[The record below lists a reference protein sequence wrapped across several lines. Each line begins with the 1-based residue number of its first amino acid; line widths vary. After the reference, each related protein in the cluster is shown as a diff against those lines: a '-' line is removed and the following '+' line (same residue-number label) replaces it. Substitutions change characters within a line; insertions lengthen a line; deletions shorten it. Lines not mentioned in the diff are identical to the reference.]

1 MPNEMM
7 INAYKRLFGVT
18 DDAQAEEGIR
28 EHMSKI
34 MQIRQRAQDRSTE
47 EDNVEDLFWGGYSN
61 FSEEQLKIVWTK
73 NLVQRLNGREL
84 DRNTAQVTDE
94 FGEYMTGLSEMLI
107 QRGVIDTAPSMTDI
121 FDNGGVHDME
131 NELGET
137 EAGWLSKWKTDV
149 LSKVPSTKTGV
160 AQYTFYGSDL
170 ETNEKPSVKEAL
182 GRARAEVAAACD
194 SVNGDNA
201 KEKCAKAVLAL
212 RAVEEKHAERSGF
225 WKFFHPI
232 NNYREKKAIEQLR
245 EQVRGSFSEE
255 QIAAAQAQT
264 DGEAA
269 WIVMEKGDSV
279 VASGHNE
286 MKVNPLESE
295 AETRRRAEEEIAQ
308 AETEKDLLGMLAS
321 DIHDKETFLA
331 DEKYREEFGDTFEDA
346 LDEEAETRKAFG
358 QGESDFVDD
367 FAEEK
372 EALFV
377 SEAEDGAQE
386 EKSEPSQEK
395 NAPAIGKDLK

>member
-1 MPNEMM
+1 MPNQMM
-7 INAYKRLFGVT
+7 INAYKKLFGVT
-18 DDAQAEEGIR
+18 DDEQAEAGIR

-34 MQIRQRAQDRSTE
+34 MEIRQRAQDRADE
-47 EDNVEDLFWGGYSN
+47 EDSPEDLFWGGYSN
-61 FSEEQLKIVWTK
+61 FCEAQLKIVWTK
-73 NLVQRLNGREL
+73 NLIQRLNGREL

-107 QRGVIDTAPSMTDI
+107 QRGVIDNAPSMNDI
-121 FDNGGVHDME
+121 FDNGGVHDAE
-131 NELGET
+131 VEGEI
-137 EAGWLSKWKTDV
+137 EEGWLTQWKRDV
-149 LSKVPSTKTGV
+149 LSKTPSTKTGV
-160 AQYTFYGSDL
+160 AQFVFYGRNL

-182 GRARAEVAAACD
+182 GRARAEVAAACE

-212 RAVEEKHAERSGF
+212 RAVEEKHASRSGL

-232 NNYREKKAIEQLR
+232 NNYRENKAIEQLR

-255 QIAAAQAQT
+255 QIAAARAQT

-269 WIVMEKGDSV
+269 WIVTEKGDSV

-295 AETRRRAEEEIAQ
+295 EETRRRAEEEIEQ

-321 DIHDKETFLA
+321 DVHEREVFLA

-358 QGESDFVDD
+358 QEKSDFVDE

-386 EKSEPSQEK
+386 EKSEAPEEK
-395 NAPAIGKDLK
+395 DAPDLGKNLN